1 MNINFQGKRIL
12 VTGAGQGIGKE
23 LALRLSSYNGEVIAL
38 SKSSE
43 NLQKLVSLDGR
54 IKTICVDL
62 RNWEDTRK
70 AVESILPI
78 DLLVNNAGVA
88 RLTPFLNAT
97 PEEFDLIFDVNVKAI
112 MNVSQV
118 VAKDMIERNV
128 AGSIV
133 NVSSQA
139 SKAALKDHA
148 VYCSSKGAVD
158 MLTKTMAL
166 ELGPYNIRVNTVNPT
181 VVLTEMGRLGW
192 SDKDK
197 AESML
202 SKIPLGRFAEVDE
215 VVDAIIYLL
224 SDRSSMI
231 NGVTLPIDGG
241 FLAT

>member
-12 VTGAGQGIGKE
+12 VTGAGQGIGKD

-43 NLQKLVSLDGR
+43 NLQKLVTLDGR

-62 RNWEDTRK
+62 RNWEDTKK

-192 SDKDK
+192 SSKDK

>member
-23 LALRLSSYNGEVIAL
+23 LALRLSSYSGEVVAL

-70 AVESILPI
+70 AVERILPI